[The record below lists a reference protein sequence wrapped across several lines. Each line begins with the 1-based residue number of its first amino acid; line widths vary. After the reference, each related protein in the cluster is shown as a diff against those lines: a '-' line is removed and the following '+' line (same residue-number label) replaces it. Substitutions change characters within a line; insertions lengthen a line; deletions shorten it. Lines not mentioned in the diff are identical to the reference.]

1 MNIKKNKIINIF
13 NSELALLVFWVL
25 VLSTLNLNNVA
36 LNEINTFNY
45 KINFETFFILINYV
59 GYFIP
64 FFLILI
70 IIYNFYIIKK
80 KNIFTSLYI
89 LYGIWQLIVFIFIEQ
104 KINNYDNFR
113 LIFNLIIIAV
123 IFNVATNEN
132 YINFYKNSLIFIIS
146 FISIISIY
154 FVFKLFYEYFSE
166 DTMLYLYSSSTLE
179 AETKTIYQAN
189 PRITGI
195 SRMLLILFYFIFFL
209 KIKFKKNIQKK
220 IICSILLFFLSFTI
234 YGMQSR
240 GAILGLGLLILIYL
254 FLVQKKIKEKLLI
267 ILMLF
272 IFPLITWEAI
282 TFYKINKFNDINSTN
297 DSKIANLNSNRI
309 INKPVVGEINDVSSG
324 RSIIW
329 KRAFQIII
337 EKKIIFGLG
346 PQADRKYLIEES
358 IKYDKNKHF
367 WQNNSSNAFI
377 YGYLC
382 GGVVGLLLLFFIYF
396 VIIKELYLTIIIK
409 KSFYKGEPY
418 IQFAAATLFYLIIRS
433 LFENS
438 FALFS
443 IDYALCC
450 LCYFILK
457 NNKLKNTSVN

>member
-1 MNIKKNKIINIF
+1 MNIKKNKVANIF
-13 NSELALLVFWVL
+13 NSELTLLVFWVL
-25 VLSTLNLNNVA
+25 VLTTLNLNSVA
-36 LNEINTFNY
+36 LNEINTANY
-45 KINFETFFILINYV
+45 KVNLEIFFILINYL
-59 GYFIP
+59 GYFVP

-70 IIYNFYIIKK
+70 IVYNFCIIKK

-89 LYGIWQLIVFIFIEQ
+89 LYGIWQLIVFIFVEQ
-104 KINNYDNFR
+104 KISNYDNFR

-123 IFNVATNEN
+123 IFNVATDKN
-132 YINFYKNSLIFIIS
+132 YINFYKKSLILIIS

-154 FVFKLFYEYFSE
+154 FVFKLFYEYLSE

-179 AETKTIYQAN
+179 AETKTIHQAN

-209 KIKFKKNIQKK
+209 KIKFKKNKPKKK
-220 IICSILLFFLSFTI
+220 ICLILLFFLSFTI

-240 GAILGLGLLILIYL
+240 GAILGLGLLILMYF
-254 FLVQKKIKEKLLI
+254 FLVQKKIKEKLI
-267 ILMLF
+267 IIFMLF
-272 IFPLITWEAI
+272 ILPIITWEAI
-282 TFYKINKFNDINSTN
+282 TFYKINSTN
-297 DSKIANLNSNRI
+297 NSKITNFNTNRI

-337 EKKIIFGLG
+337 DKKIIFGLG

-382 GGVVGLLLLFFIYF
+382 GGAVGLLLLFFIYF
-396 VIIKELYLTIIIK
+396 LIIKELYQTIFIK
-409 KSFYKGEPY
+409 KSFYKSEPY
-418 IQFAAATLFYLIIRS
+418 IQFAAATLFYLMIRS

>member
-1 MNIKKNKIINIF
+1 MNIKKKKIANIF

-25 VLSTLNLNNVA
+25 VLTTLNLNSVA
-36 LNEINTFNY
+36 LNEINTANY
-45 KINFETFFILINYV
+45 KVNLEIFFILINYL
-59 GYFIP
+59 GYFVP

-70 IIYNFYIIKK
+70 IVYNFCIIKK
-80 KNIFTSLYI
+80 KNILTSLYI
-89 LYGIWQLIVFIFIEQ
+89 LYGIWQLIVFIFVEQ
-104 KINNYDNFR
+104 KISNYDNFR

-123 IFNVATNEN
+123 IFNVATDEN
-132 YINFYKNSLIFIIS
+132 YVNFYKKSLLLIIS

-154 FVFKLFYEYFSE
+154 FVFKLFNEYLSE

-179 AETKTIYQAN
+179 AETKTIHQAN

-209 KIKFKKNIQKK
+209 KIKFKQNKPKKK
-220 IICSILLFFLSFTI
+220 ICLILLFFLSFTI

-240 GAILGLGLLILIYL
+240 GSILGLGLLILMYF
-254 FLVQKKIKEKLLI
+254 FLVQKKIKEKLI
-267 ILMLF
+267 IIFMLF
-272 IFPLITWEAI
+272 ILPLITWEAI
-282 TFYKINKFNDINSTN
+282 TFYKINSTN
-297 DSKIANLNSNRI
+297 NSKITNFNTNRI

-337 EKKIIFGLG
+337 DKKIIFGLG

-358 IKYDKNKHF
+358 IKYDINKHF

-377 YGYLC
+377 YSYLC
-382 GGVVGLLLLFFIYF
+382 GGAVGLLLLFFIYF
-396 VIIKELYLTIIIK
+396 LIIKELYQTIFIK

>member
-195 SRMLLILFYFIFFL
+195 SRMLLILFYFIFF
-209 KIKFKKNIQKK
+209 F
-220 IICSILLFFLSFTI
+220 
-234 YGMQSR
+234 
-240 GAILGLGLLILIYL
+240 
-254 FLVQKKIKEKLLI
+254 
-267 ILMLF
+267 
-272 IFPLITWEAI
+272 
-282 TFYKINKFNDINSTN
+282 
-297 DSKIANLNSNRI
+297 
-309 INKPVVGEINDVSSG
+309 
-324 RSIIW
+324 
-329 KRAFQIII
+329 
-337 EKKIIFGLG
+337 
-346 PQADRKYLIEES
+346 
-358 IKYDKNKHF
+358 KNK
-367 WQNNSSNAFI
+367 I
-377 YGYLC
+377 
-382 GGVVGLLLLFFIYF
+382 
-396 VIIKELYLTIIIK
+396 
-409 KSFYKGEPY
+409 
-418 IQFAAATLFYLIIRS
+418 
-433 LFENS
+433 
-438 FALFS
+438 
-443 IDYALCC
+443 
-450 LCYFILK
+450 
-457 NNKLKNTSVN
+457 